1 MGGDGL
7 FPLPLP
13 TIFFVIT
20 LITANYMVLNTWT
33 FPIYILFKF
42 RNKEI
47 SQIPL
52 AGLLEKV
59 VIYFS
64 KIDNRFLKV
73 TIYLYCRIVLY

>member
-1 MGGDGL
+1 
-7 FPLPLP
+7 
-13 TIFFVIT
+13 
-20 LITANYMVLNTWT
+20 MVLNTWT

-64 KIDNRFLKV
+64 KIDLQIFESDNIFVLQNRFILTKS
-73 TIYLYCRIVLY
+73 TIQK